1 MITRIYQ
8 SKFAS
13 PERTFEDDC
22 DEIMS
27 GYFDKFYKYKHTP
40 VEIPI
45 GFLKVLHEDI
55 THAMQKAWR
64 EKVEE
69 DYGKK

>member
-1 MITRIYQ
+1 MRILYQ
-8 SKFAS
+8 NGKLLVSLS
-13 PERTFEDDC
+13 DD
-22 DEIMS
+22 EV
-27 GYFDKFYKYKHTP
+27 DKFYKYKHTP

>member
-1 MITRIYQ
+1 MRIMYQ
-8 SKFAS
+8 DGKLLVSLS
-13 PERTFEDDC
+13 DD
-22 DEIMS
+22 EV
-27 GYFDKFYKYKHTP
+27 DKFHKNKHTP
-40 VEIPI
+40 VELPI

-64 EKVEE
+64 ERVEE

>member
-1 MITRIYQ
+1 MRIMYQ
-8 SKFAS
+8 DGKLLVSLS
-13 PERTFEDDC
+13 DD
-22 DEIMS
+22 EV
-27 GYFDKFYKYKHTP
+27 DKFHKNKHTP

-69 DYGKK
+69 EYGKK

>member
-1 MITRIYQ
+1 MRILYQ
-8 SKFAS
+8 NGKLLVSLS
-13 PERTFEDDC
+13 DD
-22 DEIMS
+22 EV
-27 GYFDKFYKYKHTP
+27 DKFYKNKHTP
-40 VEIPI
+40 VELPI

-69 DYGKK
+69 NYGEK

>member
-1 MITRIYQ
+1 MRIMYQ
-8 SKFAS
+8 DGKLLVSLS
-13 PERTFEDDC
+13 DD
-22 DEIMS
+22 EV
-27 GYFDKFYKYKHTP
+27 DKFHKNKHTP
-40 VEIPI
+40 VELPI

>member
-1 MITRIYQ
+1 MGEDTRMRIMYQ
-8 SKFAS
+8 DGKLFVSLN
-13 PERTFEDDC
+13 
-22 DEIMS
+22 DEEV
-27 GYFDKFYKYKHTP
+27 DKFYKNKHKT

-55 THAMQKAWR
+55 TQAMQKAWR

>member
-1 MITRIYQ
+1 MMKSI
-8 SKFAS
+8 KFH
-13 PERTFEDDC
+13 
-22 DEIMS
+22 
-27 GYFDKFYKYKHTP
+27 KNKHTP
-40 VEIPI
+40 VELPI

>member
-1 MITRIYQ
+1 MVGEDTGMRIMYQ
-8 SKFAS
+8 DGKLFVSLN
-13 PERTFEDDC
+13 
-22 DEIMS
+22 DEEV
-27 GYFDKFYKYKHTP
+27 DKFYKNKLKT

-55 THAMQKAWR
+55 TQAMQKAWR

>member
-1 MITRIYQ
+1 MRILYQ
-8 SKFAS
+8 NGKLLVSLS
-13 PERTFEDDC
+13 DD
-22 DEIMS
+22 EV
-27 GYFDKFYKYKHTP
+27 DKFHKHKHTP

>member
-1 MITRIYQ
+1 MRIMYQ
-8 SKFAS
+8 DGKLLVSLS
-13 PERTFEDDC
+13 DD
-22 DEIMS
+22 EV
-27 GYFDKFYKYKHTP
+27 DKFYKNKHTP
-40 VEIPI
+40 VELPI

>member
-1 MITRIYQ
+1 MRIMYQ
-8 SKFAS
+8 DGKLLVSLS
-13 PERTFEDDC
+13 DD
-22 DEIMS
+22 EV
-27 GYFDKFYKYKHTP
+27 DKFHKNKHTP
-40 VEIPI
+40 VELPI

-69 DYGKK
+69 EYGKK

>member
-1 MITRIYQ
+1 MVGEDTRMRIMYQ
-8 SKFAS
+8 DGKLFVSLN
-13 PERTFEDDC
+13 
-22 DEIMS
+22 DEEV
-27 GYFDKFYKYKHTP
+27 DTFYKNKHKT
-40 VEIPI
+40 VEIPN

-55 THAMQKAWR
+55 TQAMQKAWR

>member
-1 MITRIYQ
+1 MRILYQ
-8 SKFAS
+8 NGKLLVSLS
-13 PERTFEDDC
+13 DD
-22 DEIMS
+22 EV
-27 GYFDKFYKYKHTP
+27 DKFYKNKHTP
-40 VEIPI
+40 VELPI